1 MKRGS
6 ETLKFIDLY
15 QRMVRASLDGH
26 EKEAGEDILLEGG
39 DPYQLDCLLHP
50 EAHPPVWR
58 VGSCQCS
65 PAQAPPV

>member
-1 MKRGS
+1 MNRGS

-39 DPYQLDCLLHP
+39 DRINWTACFIRRLIRRSG
-50 EAHPPVWR
+50 A
-58 VGSCQCS
+58 
-65 PAQAPPV
+65 